1 MTRIPVTQ
9 APTLLPKLH
18 LSNSAM
24 FELGKDVYIY
34 EAVRTDI
41 GLAVSGSNH
50 KIGFYE
56 PETLQKNGC
65 LEYHTD
71 QLTQMRSR
79 EASLFTCSIDRQI
92 ARWDLR
98 QALTSP
104 AQVFKADDPL
114 LSFDISANNALLVG
128 GSRLNDSY
136 SANITFWDPRAP
148 STPIKVFENSHS
160 DDVSQINCCPSA
172 SNQFLSGSTD
182 GLLCTFDV
190 NQADEDDALLYVANT
205 NASVAKCGYFGPNSQ
220 FIYAQSDM
228 ETLQLWTDDSTQL
241 TDFGDVRD
249 IKESGIPIDYMVGFQ
264 YDDQAQ
270 RLYMVSGTNDGDL
283 NLLHVGAGSF
293 EHIQTLSSG
302 HSAIVRAFGW
312 DICQGWA
319 VSGGEDGRLSWWST
333 SVPTTPVVVN
343 SLQQPSGTKKT
354 FGSSNNGSTSAS
366 NGNRRFSPY

>member
-1 MTRIPVTQ
+1 MARIPVTQ

-34 EAVRTDI
+34 EAVRTAI
-41 GLAVSGSNH
+41 GLAVSGSNQ

-56 PETLQKNGC
+56 LETLQKKGS

-79 EASLFTCSIDRQI
+79 EASLFTCSIDQQI

-114 LSFDISANNALLVG
+114 LSFDISANDALLVG
-128 GSRLNDSY
+128 GSKLNDSY
-136 SANITFWDPRAP
+136 SANISFWDPRAAAA
-148 STPIKVFENSHS
+148 PIKVFENSHS
-160 DDVSQINCCPSA
+160 DDVSQIHCCPSA
-172 SNQFLSGSTD
+172 PNQFLSGSTD

-190 NQADEDDALLYVANT
+190 TQADEDEALLYVANT

-228 ETLQLWTDDSTQL
+228 ETLQLWTSDATQL
-241 TDFGDVRD
+241 ADFGDVRD
-249 IKESGIPIDYMVGFQ
+249 IKDSGVPIDYMAGFQ
-264 YDDQAQ
+264 YDEQTQ
-270 RLYMVSGTNDGDL
+270 RLYMISGTNEGDVH
-283 NLLHVGAGSF
+283 LLHVGAGSL
-293 EHIQTLSSG
+293 EHIQALPSG
-302 HSAIVRAFGW
+302 HSAIVRAFDW
-312 DICQGWA
+312 DVSQGWA
-319 VSGGEDGRLSWWST
+319 VSGGEDGRLSWWSINA
-333 SVPTTPVVVN
+333 PTAAATPVAN
-343 SLQQPSGTKKT
+343 TLQQSSA
-354 FGSSNNGSTSAS
+354 SSNNSSAGSG